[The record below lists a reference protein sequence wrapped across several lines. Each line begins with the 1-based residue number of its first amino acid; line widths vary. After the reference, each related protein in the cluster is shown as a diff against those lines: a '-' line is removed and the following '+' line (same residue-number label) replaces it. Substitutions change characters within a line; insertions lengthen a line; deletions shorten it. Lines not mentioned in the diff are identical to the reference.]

1 MVIGVD
7 KEWMRYLV
15 PKGSVAVDGVSLT
28 VVDTGASDFSVWLI
42 PHTRKV
48 TTLGLRRVGD
58 EVNVEFDLLAKYIE
72 RYLETQRGGSGVD
85 MGLLRRTGFV
95 E

>member
-1 MVIGVD
+1 
-7 KEWMRYLV
+7 
-15 PKGSVAVDGVSLT
+15 
-28 VVDTGASDFSVWLI
+28 
-42 PHTRKV
+42 
-48 TTLGLRRVGD
+48 VGD